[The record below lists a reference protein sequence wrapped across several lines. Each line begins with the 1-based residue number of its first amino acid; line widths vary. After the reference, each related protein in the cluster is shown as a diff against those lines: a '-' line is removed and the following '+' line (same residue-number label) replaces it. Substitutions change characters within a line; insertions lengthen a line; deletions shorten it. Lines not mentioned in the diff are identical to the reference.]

1 MSNITLTDKQQEI
14 FDDFIDRVH
23 NAAGRSECVLVGY
36 AGTGKTTLV
45 AEIVENLCKGWNI
58 AVTSPTHKANSV
70 IRNMLVKNVG
80 LSNDDAQVSTIHSFL
95 GLKLVYEKSRQ
106 VLKHDPQSKNST
118 SMVDV
123 LIVDECSMI
132 SEELYQHIKDQMFRV
147 RRAIIFVGDSCQLPP
162 VEAEGTIG
170 EAKLSPTFK
179 AETKYELTE
188 VLRQALDNP
197 IISIATAIRECIG
210 TKGDPLSILDTTYGL
225 DTIIPIDDEDVF
237 LEVYKQMI
245 CESTGLEHDED
256 GILRNDKG
264 EVRSYRQESAKI
276 FDFVQENKILAYTN
290 FRVNLANIYMR
301 STLFDDPNELVKG
314 EPIVFDVVTENCPYM
329 NQEVIKCPEVR
340 KDQFMGIDCWQL
352 RLPNGNFLYAVGPES
367 RIAMEAKLDELVKKI
382 ERKDYSEEFKRVHTW
397 QDYYIIKNKI
407 CVVNYP
413 YATTVHKSQGSTFD
427 KIWFDTDFIERIR
440 LNDTKCRII
449 YTAITRPREYVMF
462 RKNGMF

>member
-14 FDDFIDRVH
+14 YNDFIDLVH
-23 NAAGRSECVLVGY
+23 NFPGRSECVLIGY

-45 AEIVENLCKGWNI
+45 AEIVESLYKDYNI

-70 IRNMLVKNVG
+70 IRKMLLNNVG
-80 LSNDDAQVSTIHSFL
+80 LSAQDAQVSTIHSFL

-132 SEELYQHIKDQMFRV
+132 SDEMYQHIIDQMYRV
-147 RRAIIFVGDSCQLPP
+147 RRAVIFVGDSCQLPP
-162 VEAEGTIG
+162 VDSEGTMG
-170 EAKLSPTFK
+170 ENKLSPTFK
-179 AETKYELTE
+179 AATQYELTE

-197 IISIATAIRECIG
+197 IISIATSIRQCIG
-210 TKGDPLSILDTTYGL
+210 TNKDPLAILDTTYGL
-225 DTIIPIDDEDVF
+225 DTIIPIDDEQVF
-237 LEVYKQMI
+237 LDVYKEMI
-245 CESTGLEHDED
+245 LEH
-256 GILRNDKG
+256 KG
-264 EVRSYRQESAKI
+264 SANKI
-276 FDFVQENKILAYTN
+276 YDFVQENKIIAYTN
-290 FRVNLANIYMR
+290 YRVSLSNIYIR
-301 STLFDDPNELVKG
+301 SELFDKHQDVEFVKG
-314 EPIVFDVVTENCPYM
+314 EPIVFDTVTENCPYM
-329 NQEVIKCPEVR
+329 NQEIIQCPEVR
-340 KDQFMGIDCWQL
+340 TDQFMGIDCWQL
-352 RLPNGNFLYAVGPES
+352 RLPNGNFLLAVGPES
-367 RIAMEAKLDELVKKI
+367 RMAMEDKLDQLVKKI
-382 ERKDYSEEFKRVHTW
+382 ENKEYSEELKRIYQW

-407 CVVNYP
+407 NVVNYP

-427 KIWFDTDFIERIR
+427 RIWFDTDFIERIR

>member
-14 FDDFIDRVH
+14 FDDFIDKVH
-23 NAAGRSECVLVGY
+23 NHGGRSECVLVGY
-36 AGTGKTTLV
+36 AGTGKTTLI

-58 AVTSPTHKANSV
+58 AVTSPTHKSNSV
-70 IRNMLVKNVG
+70 IRNMLIKNVG
-80 LSNDDAQVSTIHSFL
+80 LTVEDAQVSTIHSFL

-147 RRAIIFVGDSCQLPP
+147 KRAIIFVGDSCQLPP

-170 EAKLSPTFK
+170 ETKLSPTFN

-210 TKGDPLSILDTTYGL
+210 KNGDPLSILDTTYGL

-245 CESTGLEHDED
+245 CDSTGLERDEN
-256 GILRNDKG
+256 GVLRNSKG
-264 EVRSYRQESAKI
+264 EVRSYRQESGKI

-290 FRVNLANIYMR
+290 FRVNLANIY
-301 STLFDDPNELVKG
+301 
-314 EPIVFDVVTENCPYM
+314 IVFDTVTENCPYM
-329 NQEVIKCPEVR
+329 NQEIIKCPEVR

-367 RIAMEAKLDELVKKI
+367 RIAMEDKLDELVKKI
-382 ERKDYSEEFKRVHTW
+382 ERKDYSETHKRIYQW

-407 CVVNYP
+407 NVINYP

-449 YTAITRPREYVMF
+449 YTAITRPREFVMF

>member
-188 VLRQALDNP
+188 VLRQAMDNP

-314 EPIVFDVVTENCPYM
+314 EPIVFDEKRQNVVL
-329 NQEVIKCPEVR
+329 
-340 KDQFMGIDCWQL
+340 QF
-352 RLPNGNFLYAVGPES
+352 
-367 RIAMEAKLDELVKKI
+367 AKKVVMRSIYRRML
-382 ERKDYSEEFKRVHTW
+382 TW
-397 QDYYIIKNKI
+397 
-407 CVVNYP
+407 
-413 YATTVHKSQGSTFD
+413 
-427 KIWFDTDFIERIR
+427 
-440 LNDTKCRII
+440 
-449 YTAITRPREYVMF
+449 
-462 RKNGMF
+462 